1 MKIVAMTGDKETS
14 LKAWFK
20 KLSTPSQ
27 IFGGMPPCPFAKS
40 ALRKNKVEVID
51 YVDFPQIVGYM
62 AKKWNKEVVIF
73 VMQDQSAV
81 WITDLAEK
89 CNRVYPEF
97 LFLEEH
103 PDLVEK
109 VGGLHL
115 NSGLVLLL
123 VQKRNELEEARDELK
138 KTDYYD
144 KWTNELK
151 ERIFNR

>member
-1 MKIVAMTGDKETS
+1 
-14 LKAWFK
+14 
-20 KLSTPSQ
+20 
-27 IFGGMPPCPFAKS
+27 
-40 ALRKNKVEVID
+40 
-51 YVDFPQIVGYM
+51 
-62 AKKWNKEVVIF
+62 
-73 VMQDQSAV
+73 MQDQSAV